1 MSVVDLTPTLTPPG
15 RATWLA
21 LNELAALVPV
31 NRWSV
36 VGGQMV
42 AIHAARFGVV
52 PLRPTTDGDIV
63 VDVRA
68 FGRHAMTE
76 IADVLLTLGFAVEMS
91 PEGVTRFRRAT
102 AKIDL
107 LAPDG
112 VGANVLTSP
121 PGHAVQAPGAT
132 QALERSENLTVRV
145 DDAEFEIRSPSLLG
159 AIIAK
164 AAACAIP
171 GTQDERLRH
180 QQDLALL
187 LTLAARSPIRLL
199 AESLTSKD
207 RSRLESALKVWIDDD
222 LHRAWLAVDNRN
234 DVRGVIDAL
243 LRSEPITS

>member
-1 MSVVDLTPTLTPPG
+1 MSVVDLTPTLTPAG

-21 LNELAALVPV
+21 LNELAARVPV

-68 FGRHAMTE
+68 FGRHTMTE

-132 QALERSENLTVRV
+132 QALERSGK
-145 DDAEFEIRSPSLLG
+145 P
-159 AIIAK
+159 
-164 AAACAIP
+164 
-171 GTQDERLRH
+171 
-180 QQDLALL
+180 
-187 LTLAARSPIRLL
+187 
-199 AESLTSKD
+199 D
-207 RSRLESALKVWIDDD
+207 RSSRRCRVRDQVSFAPRRDHRQGSSMRNSWNPGRAPTASAGS
-222 LHRAWLAVDNRN
+222 RAIAYTR
-234 DVRGVIDAL
+234 R
-243 LRSEPITS
+243 P